1 MSEFY
6 LRMGKGGTLSNKTIL
21 IFASVVAYVALF
33 LFTMWLWLDIEIKLL
48 GSGAMYASILF
59 LPHGVRVISAWLLGP
74 LAIVGLYPAHLFC
87 FWIFNNFTF
96 APEMLVLCIP
106 GAVCAPLAFELFRV
120 CGLSLYPGSYAFDGL
135 FWRRLLIV
143 TIVASMLNSML
154 TTSYYVVMDG
164 VDIVP
169 ELLTRF
175 LFGDVFGTVVLM
187 LLFATF
193 RGRLFKWKNSIT

>member
-1 MSEFY
+1 MA
-6 LRMGKGGTLSNKTIL
+6 LSNKTTVICVSF
-21 IFASVVAYVALF
+21 IAYVVLF
-33 LFTMWLWLDIEIKLL
+33 LFTMWLWLDIELRLL
-48 GSGAMYASILF
+48 GPGAMYASILF
-59 LPHGVRVISAWLLGP
+59 LPHGVRIISAWLLGP
-74 LAIVGLYPAHLFC
+74 IAILGLYPAHIFC

-96 APEMLVLCIP
+96 APEMFFLCLP

-120 CGLSLYPGSYAFDGL
+120 CGLNIYPGSYAFDSL

-154 TTSYYVVMDG
+154 TTSYYFVVDG

-175 LFGDVFGTVVLM
+175 LIGDVLGTVVLM
-187 LLFATF
+187 LLFATI
-193 RGRLFKWKNSIT
+193 RGRLRQWKNSTT